1 MPVSGPIWV
10 RERNI
15 KPYAFTVIS
24 MRSESDVR
32 APVLQFGKHRH
43 SRPTATS
50 VQLMILVL
58 ATTVFLYWAR
68 PVILPVVFAFMAAA
82 ALKPVVRLLSRLHV
96 PAVPAALIIFVFLL
110 TGLVVGFSQ
119 AVRPALAWVDN
130 GPEHVR
136 ELRDKVARFFPT
148 AARVS
153 HAVSAMD
160 DLSVIGDKKDD
171 SKKPAK
177 VEIADARTGPTLVGW
192 TGTFLGG
199 LGEIIVLVYLLL
211 ASEDMFL
218 QKLVRVIPL
227 NSDKKRAIEIS
238 HEVQAQVSNYLSSVS
253 ITNVVLGFLA
263 WVGFFFM
270 GVPRAGMWGVVVTV
284 LNFVPYFGPVVG
296 IGIMLVVGLISFDT
310 PAQAFMPFGWYL
322 LIHLLEA
329 NFVTPIVLGRRFTLN
344 PVAIF
349 ISLMFWFWLWGV
361 PGALL
366 SVPILVSLKAVC
378 DRLPRA
384 NFVSEFI
391 SR

>member
-1 MPVSGPIWV
+1 
-10 RERNI
+10 
-15 KPYAFTVIS
+15 
-24 MRSESDVR
+24 
-32 APVLQFGKHRH
+32 
-43 SRPTATS
+43 
-50 VQLMILVL
+50 MILIF

-82 ALKPVVRLLSRLHV
+82 ALKPVVRLLARLHV

-110 TGLVVGFSQ
+110 AALVIGLARAG
-119 AVRPALAWVDN
+119 RPALAWVDN
-130 GPEHVR
+130 GPENVS
-136 ELRDKVARFFPT
+136 ELQNRVERLFPSAARFV
-148 AARVS
+148 R
-153 HAVSAMD
+153 AVSAIG
-160 DLSVIGDKKDD
+160 DLSVIGDKKNGP
-171 SKKPAK
+171 KKAQT
-177 VEIADARTGPTLVGW
+177 VEISNARAGPTIVGW

-199 LGEIIVLVYLLL
+199 LGEIVVLVYLLL

-218 QKLVRVIPL
+218 QKLVRVIPAH
-227 NSDKKRAIEIS
+227 SDKKRAIEIS

-253 ITNVVLGFLA
+253 ITNVALGFVA
-263 WVGFFFM
+263 WVGFYFM
-270 GVPRAGMWGVVVTV
+270 GVPRAGMWGVVVAI

-296 IGIMLVVGLISFDT
+296 IAILLVVGLLSFDS
-310 PAQAFMPFGWYL
+310 ASQAFMPFGWYL

-329 NFVTPIVLGRRFTLN
+329 NFVTPIVMGRRFTLN